1 MLVTTPRIFLRLKS
15 EEPLLVHHHHRVRDL
30 ELQQGL
36 QRALGR
42 SVDVRDGLRE
52 VEMMSRVMFELV
64 LTLTPTRPSP
74 WMSNIVVS
82 HWSSSTT

>member
-1 MLVTTPRIFLRLKS
+1 MSFNRFCNARSAEALTS
-15 EEPLLVHHHHRVRDL
+15 EMDC
-30 ELQQGL
+30 
-36 QRALGR
+36 A
-42 SVDVRDGLRE
+42 E

-82 HWSSSTT
+82 HWSSSTSSELKFNFNCEFRQPRPTD